1 MRRIARPPAVLL
13 LLLLLLSLQ
22 VSGDLS
28 AALGQRST
36 RRETAANLLLN
47 GDFAKG
53 ARGWFAAGGLAV
65 PTRPGTGT
73 IRIETRGGPD
83 HSPCLRLDGRGQTH
97 RVRASCTAFRFHE
110 GRRYR
115 VSFHARVLGD
125 EEVRFAATIEW
136 LSGREPT
143 GSSALGNI
151 VVRTGDWARY
161 GYDVTVP
168 DGVERGQLTFTLPAG
183 RAGLVDD
190 VSVAELIDHLEI
202 SSFSPSSAVLATG
215 EEAQLLCTVV
225 NAGSTTIP
233 SVAGEAG
240 LEGALEKIDVG
251 DLEPGEVHVVVVDL
265 PPLAAG
271 VFPARA
277 RFQGRLGA
285 PVLASTNVLVHDP
298 GAPGELFLESGDARL
313 LFRRVNEGYGV
324 IELLV
329 REEGSWRTVGVIP
342 GLARVRLST
351 DTIDGVLTGEVRERG
366 EGTITGRAEHHGLTF
381 DFTWKSAGDG
391 WFELEVLAQARRSVD
406 LAALYFPEVHAG
418 WGANGALKDSAVFGG
433 LELLDGTQDSSGL
446 DAANEEMAPRFVP
459 HPLEVTIPVMSVEEA
474 GTAIGLSWD
483 PLQRWDGRRTKPS
496 SLFASPNRWTDQ
508 DDHLLA
514 LFLPSIPEYVDP
526 GRGSA
531 SRPCSLFRG
540 QKISLRAE
548 LFLLPAPGGAIDTLA
563 AWYRRHGAPEP
574 AERYTRW
581 EPAGRV
587 AASAMLSRWDER
599 AAGWPYRG
607 VDEPDFY
614 PEVALNL
621 LLFAIHEGG
630 ALGKR
635 VLAQLEKVLARLE
648 DRDAVKRLGI
658 DLALHVG
665 HVPENLE
672 HLGGVLAEL
681 RVQNRDG
688 SFPYRPDEL
697 SQHDPTLG
705 EAGQVCLG
713 TCDDSLRKVLRYAT
727 LTGNPTAYR
736 AALRGLEFTES
747 LVVPTGSQTW
757 EVPILA
763 PDLLAAQ
770 QGIDLQLSAYR
781 LTGDERHLEE
791 AKRWAK
797 CGLAFVS
804 TWEDPDR
811 PAQLYASTAVFG
823 ASWYTI
829 GWWGMPVQWI
839 GLVYG
844 GALLRLAPYDP
855 DFPWETIA
863 RGLYA
868 SCLQQQKMAED
879 PRLEQPWAGCYAD
892 YYRLHDGLLK
902 GTWLAPWT
910 ILREMNTLAGRLP
923 TDHARIGGGIGR
935 GLTTAAR
942 IEALTLEE
950 TAPSTGTVT
959 ARLTYPSGQICHS
972 IFGQMAA
979 PSAIFAGRREL
990 KRVNNLEGVREGWWY
1005 DEETALAVI
1014 KHRFAGGVLVL
1025 RIEGVSSRVGG
1036 RR

>member
-1 MRRIARPPAVLL
+1 MLL
-13 LLLLLLSLQ
+13 LLLLALQ

-36 RRETAANLLLN
+36 RRETAANLLRN
-47 GDFAKG
+47 GDFANG
-53 ARGWFAAGGLAV
+53 ARGWFVAGGRAV
-65 PTRPGTGT
+65 PTRPGTGSV
-73 IRIETRGGPD
+73 RVETRGGPD
-83 HSPCLRLDGRGQTH
+83 RSPCLRLDARGLTH
-97 RVRASCTAFRFHE
+97 QVRASCTPFRFHA

-115 VSFHARVLGD
+115 VSFRARVLGD
-125 EEVRFAATIEW
+125 EVVRFAATLEW
-136 LSGREPT
+136 LAGREPT

-168 DGVERGQLTFTLPAG
+168 DGVERGQLTFTIPTG
-183 RAGLVDD
+183 RAGLLDD

-202 SSFSPSSAVLATG
+202 TSYSPSSAVLSTG
-215 EEAQLLCTVV
+215 EEGQLVCILV

-240 LEGALEKIDVG
+240 LEGALEKIEVG
-251 DLEPGEVHVVVVDL
+251 DLDPGEVHTVVVDL

-298 GAPGELFLESGDARL
+298 EAPGELFLESGDARL
-313 LFRRVNEGYGV
+313 AFRRVNEDYGV
-324 IELLV
+324 VELSV
-329 REEGSWRTVGVIP
+329 REEDSWRTVGVMP
-342 GLARVRLST
+342 GLGRVRLST
-351 DTIDGVLTGEVRERG
+351 DTIDGVLIGEVREERG
-366 EGTITGRAEHHGLTF
+366 EIRGRAEHHGLVF
-381 DFTWKSAGDG
+381 DFTWKSAGEG
-391 WFELEVLAQARRSVD
+391 WFALEVEAQARRSVD

-418 WGANGALKDSAVFGG
+418 WGANGSLKDSAVFGG

-446 DAANEEMAPRFVP
+446 DAANEEVAPRFVP
-459 HPLEVTIPVMSVEEA
+459 HPLEVTIPVMSVEE
-474 GTAIGLSWD
+474 GGLAIGLSWD

-496 SLFASPNRWTDQ
+496 ALFASPNRWTDQ

-526 GRGSA
+526 GRDRA
-531 SRPCSLFRG
+531 SRPCSLHRG
-540 QKISLRAE
+540 QKISLEAE

-563 AWYRRHGAPEP
+563 AWYLRHGAPEP
-574 AERYTRW
+574 AQRYTRW
-581 EPAGRV
+581 EGAARV
-587 AASAMLSRWDER
+587 AAGAMLSRWDEG

-607 VDEPDFY
+607 EGEPEFY
-614 PEVALNL
+614 HEVALSL
-621 LLFAIHEGG
+621 FLFALHEGG
-630 ALGKR
+630 SIGKR
-635 VLAQLEKVLARLE
+635 ALAQLEK
-648 DRDAVKRLGI
+648 AVKRLEERDAVNRL
-658 DLALHVG
+658 DLALALHLG

-672 HLGGVLAEL
+672 KLGAALAEV
-681 RVQNRDG
+681 RRQNRDG
-688 SFPYRPDEL
+688 SFGYRPDEHI
-697 SQHDPTLG
+697 QHDPTLG
-705 EAGQVCLG
+705 EAGQVALG
-713 TCDDSLRKVLRYAT
+713 ICDDSLRKVLEYAT
-727 LTGNPTAYR
+727 VTGNPTAWR

-747 LVVPTGSQTW
+747 LAVPAGSQTW

-770 QGIDLQLSAYR
+770 QGIDLQLAAFR
-781 LTGDERHLEE
+781 MTGDERHLEE

-797 CGLAFVS
+797 CGLAFIS
-804 TWEDPDR
+804 TWEDPER

-829 GWWGMPVQWI
+829 TWWGMPVQWI

-844 GALLRLAPYDP
+844 GALLRLAPHDP
-855 DFPWETIA
+855 GFPWETIA

-868 SCLQQQKMAED
+868 SCLHQQKLADD
-879 PRLEQPWAGCYAD
+879 PLLEKPYAGCYAD

-902 GTWLAPWT
+902 GVWLAPWT
-910 ILREMNTLAGRLP
+910 ILREMNTLAGRRA
-923 TDHARIGGGIGR
+923 TDHARVGGGTGR

-950 TAPSTGTVT
+950 TAPGTGTVT
-959 ARLTYPSGQICHS
+959 ARLTYPSGRTCHS
-972 IFGQMAA
+972 LFGPMAA
-979 PSAIFAGRREL
+979 PSAIFVGRREL

-1014 KHRFAGGVLVL
+1014 KHRFGSGALVL